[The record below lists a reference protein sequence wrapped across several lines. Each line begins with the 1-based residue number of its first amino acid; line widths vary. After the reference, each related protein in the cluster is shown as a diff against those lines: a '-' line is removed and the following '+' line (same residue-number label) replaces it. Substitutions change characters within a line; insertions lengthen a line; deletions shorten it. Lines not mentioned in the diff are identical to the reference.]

1 MKYISIKKSF
11 KVADKIFKKSVSQS
25 NINFA
30 GFTANSIML
39 NVDVDVEGF
48 LYAITVDKNFFFS

>member
-1 MKYISIKKSF
+1 MKYISIKKSV

-48 LYAITVDKNFFFS
+48 FYAITVDKNFIFS

>member
-1 MKYISIKKSF
+1 MKYISIKKSV

-25 NINFA
+25 NINVA

-48 LYAITVDKNFFFS
+48 FYAITVDKNFFFS